1 MKQFLKGWWHVVT
14 AVVAGVWVLS
24 SAVLGWAAEVEE
36 TYVRKDV
43 LTVELRAIRAE
54 LVGINAKLE
63 LYMELNNE

>member
-1 MKQFLKGWWHVVT
+1 MKNFIKGWWHVGT
-14 AVVAGVWVLS
+14 AIIAAIWILS
-24 SAVLGWAAEVEE
+24 SAVIGWADGIEE

-63 LYMELNNE
+63 LYMEMNNE